1 MDYGQLLA
9 RLYAARRG
17 GAVLEL
23 DRVVRAL
30 AKLGDLRRALPLVVQ
45 VGGTNGKGST
55 AAFCESMLREAGAVT
70 GFFSSPHLSRI
81 EERFTVCGELA
92 SEDAVLA
99 AGEAVAAVDRE
110 GELTFFEQV
119 TLIAAVL
126 FAQAKVD
133 VAIFEVGLGGRL
145 DATTALGA
153 DVAAVTGVAFDH
165 TAILGDDIPSIAR
178 EKAGIFRPGQ
188 RVVLGCAGRA
198 EALPLL
204 EEAAERAGASS
215 LRRVGEDDVAALA
228 GATLGLRGGYQ
239 RQNAACAV
247 ALADA
252 VAAAGGPAV
261 GEGDRLRGLAR
272 ARFPGRMEE
281 VASAPAIVLDG
292 AHNPDAAEALAS
304 ALADVPRERLIAVVG
319 GSADKDMAAVVGPI
333 AALADVIVATAA
345 VNERALPAEGVAT
358 LAGRAAP
365 HARIDVEGSVADAV
379 DRARSMARPEDAIV
393 VMGSLFVVGEAR
405 RAVMGGLAD
414 PLPLSDPPVTSPR

>member
-23 DRVVRAL
+23 DRVARAL
-30 AKLGDLRRALPLVVQ
+30 AKLGDVRRALPLVVQ

-81 EERFTVCGELA
+81 EERFTLGGELA

-99 AGEAVAAVDRE
+99 AGEAVAAVDGE

-145 DATTALGA
+145 DATTALGSE
-153 DVAAVTGVAFDH
+153 VAAVTGIAFDH

-204 EEAAERAGASS
+204 EEAAERAGAASV
-215 LRRVGEDDVAALA
+215 RRVGEDDVAALA
-228 GATLGLRGGYQ
+228 GATLGLRGGHQ

-247 ALADA
+247 ALVDA
-252 VAAAGGPAV
+252 ITAAGGPV
-261 GEGDRLRGLAR
+261 ISEGERLRGLAR

-281 VASAPAIVLDG
+281 VGSAPRIVLDG

-345 VNERALPAEGVAT
+345 ANERALPAEGVAT
-358 LAGRAAP
+358 IAGRVAP
-365 HARIDVEGSVADAV
+365 HARIEVEGSVADAV
-379 DRARSMARPEDAIV
+379 DRARSIARPEDAIV

-405 RAVMGGLAD
+405 RAVVGGLAD
-414 PLPLSDPPVTSPR
+414 PLPLSDPPVTAPR